1 MSLYSVL
8 SGLVCCDSSGWFA
21 ASGGRHALLFPLAGE
36 EKKSEVEQE
45 ERHGLRASLAGA
57 GGIL

>member
-1 MSLYSVL
+1 MGS
-8 SGLVCCDSSGWFA
+8 CAATSSGWFA

-36 EKKSEVEQE
+36 EKKSVEQQ
-45 ERHGLRASLAGA
+45 ERHELLASLAGA